1 VSFESLAARTRFV
14 LVEPSH
20 PGNIG
25 AAARALKTMGF
36 ARLEVVAPR
45 FADYRT
51 HPEAVAF
58 ATAAVDLLAASRAH
72 ATLAQALAGVS
83 HAVAMTGYDRLYG
96 PPLAPMRAAA
106 AQVREHLEL
115 AGAGEV
121 AFVFGTERSGLE
133 NAHVDLCQACAAIPA
148 NPQFASL
155 NLAQAV
161 QVAAYEAQL
170 ALREADGLREGQRR
184 FAQDAPATVAAI
196 EGLFAHLE
204 QAMTQIG
211 AHDPAEPK
219 FLMPRL
225 RRLFSRA
232 GLTMTEVDLLR
243 GVCAAIVQ
251 PRAQRAGRKSGG
263 GAP

>member
-1 VSFESLAARTRFV
+1 MSFESLAARTRFV

-36 ARLEVVAPR
+36 GRLEVVAPR
-45 FADYRT
+45 FPDYRS

-58 ATAAVDLLAASRAH
+58 ATAALDVLEASRAH
-72 ATLAQALAGVS
+72 DTLAQALAGVS

-96 PPLAPMRAAA
+96 PPLAPLRESALQARA
-106 AQVREHLEL
+106 QLER
-115 AGAGEV
+115 AGAGEI
-121 AFVFGTERSGLE
+121 AYVFGTERSGLE

-148 NPQFASL
+148 NPAFASL

-170 ALREADGLREGQRR
+170 ALRGAGGLQEGQRR
-184 FAQDAPATVAAI
+184 FEDDAPATVAAI
-196 EGLFAHLE
+196 EGLYAHLE
-204 QAMTQIG
+204 LAMTQIG
-211 AHDPAEPK
+211 VHDPAEPK

-225 RRLFSRA
+225 RRLFARA
-232 GLTMTEVDLLR
+232 GLTMTEVDLRR

-251 PRAQRAGRKSGG
+251 PRAQRAGRKSSGR
-263 GAP
+263 AP

>member
-1 VSFESLAARTRFV
+1 MSFESLAARTRFV

-45 FADYRT
+45 FADFRT

-58 ATAAVDLLAASRAH
+58 ATSALDVLEASRDH
-72 ATLAQALAGVS
+72 GTLAQALGGVS

-96 PPLAPMRAAA
+96 PPLAPLREAAG
-106 AQVREHLEL
+106 QVREHLEH
-115 AGAGEV
+115 AGAEEV
-121 AFVFGTERSGLE
+121 ALVFGTERSGLE
-133 NAHVDLCQACAAIPA
+133 NAHIDLCQACAAIPA
-148 NPQFASL
+148 NPEFPSL

-170 ALREADGLREGQRR
+170 ALRGAGELREGQRR
-184 FAQDAPATVAAI
+184 FAEDAPATVAAI
-196 EGLFAHLE
+196 EGLYAHLE
-204 QAMTQIG
+204 LAMTSIG
-211 AHDPAEPK
+211 VHDPAAPK
-219 FLMPRL
+219 FLLPRL

-263 GAP
+263 RAP

>member
-1 VSFESLAARTRFV
+1 MSFESLVARTRFV

-58 ATAAVDLLAASRAH
+58 ATAALDVLEASRAH
-72 ATLAQALAGVS
+72 DTLAQALAGVS

-96 PPLAPMRAAA
+96 PPLVPLREAVARAR
-106 AQVREHLEL
+106 VHLGHP
-115 AGAGEV
+115 GAGEV

-148 NPQFASL
+148 NPAFASL

-161 QVAAYEAQL
+161 QVVAYEAQL
-170 ALREADGLREGQRR
+170 ALLGTGGLREGQRR
-184 FAQDAPATVAAI
+184 FEEDAPATVAAI
-196 EGLFAHLE
+196 EGLYAHLE
-204 QAMTQIG
+204 QAMTRIG
-211 AHDPAEPK
+211 IHDPAEPK

-225 RRLFSRA
+225 RRLFGRA